1 MGAAWPR
8 LFGGAVGSSGEMEE
22 PTTRWGGGSLGLI
35 RGSPDPF
42 LRYGP
47 PSEKFAIQS
56 WQAHLDGRPSVVEID
71 LLQLTSDQPRRD
83 QYMQRRM
90 FGEYPTA
97 IFNVEDA
104 LPLPD
109 GFTDG
114 EDVTSQV
121 MRPLNILGI
130 EVALT
135 FDIEAR
141 DDGDVIFILGRSSFL
156 WSDFGLDTST
166 TVVVISVEDEVSVEV
181 LLAVRPVLASPE

>member
-1 MGAAWPR
+1 
-8 LFGGAVGSSGEMEE
+8 
-22 PTTRWGGGSLGLI
+22 
-35 RGSPDPF
+35 
-42 LRYGP
+42 
-47 PSEKFAIQS
+47 
-56 WQAHLDGRPSVVEID
+56 
-71 LLQLTSDQPRRD
+71 
-83 QYMQRRM
+83 M

-121 MRPLNILGI
+121 MGQLNILGI

-141 DDGDVIFILGRSSFL
+141 DDGDVIFILGQSSFL